1 MFFFLSKLL
10 QFLIKPITWVLL
22 LLVYAWLGKRPLRKR
37 RALTAAIA
45 LLFLFSNQMVFNLA
59 VRAWEPDLLTA
70 GEITEP
76 YDIGILLGGFSNP
89 NIEPGA
95 DRFNVNDRANR
106 FVNALELYR
115 TGKVR
120 RLLVTGGNGRL
131 LQDGPLEAS
140 EARQFLLR
148 LGIPDSD
155 ILIEPESRNTFEN
168 ALFTRQL
175 LDERY
180 PNARCLLLTSAW
192 HMRRAQACFEKA
204 GLAVVPFPV
213 DYLSERWQ
221 FTPEKLLAP
230 NARTLSLWELLIK
243 EWVGYVA
250 YGVRGYL

>member
-95 DRFNVNDRANR
+95 DRFNVND
-106 FVNALELYR
+106 
-115 TGKVR
+115 
-120 RLLVTGGNGRL
+120 
-131 LQDGPLEAS
+131 
-140 EARQFLLR
+140 
-148 LGIPDSD
+148 
-155 ILIEPESRNTFEN
+155 
-168 ALFTRQL
+168 
-175 LDERY
+175 
-180 PNARCLLLTSAW
+180 
-192 HMRRAQACFEKA
+192 
-204 GLAVVPFPV
+204 
-213 DYLSERWQ
+213 
-221 FTPEKLLAP
+221 
-230 NARTLSLWELLIK
+230 
-243 EWVGYVA
+243 
-250 YGVRGYL
+250 